1 MKLDFFIEEQ
11 LPIILSDKEYVD
23 EDTIEKVKESILN
36 CITQIQFA
44 PTPNQIKLINHGK
57 E

>member
-44 PTPNQIKLINHGK
+44 QCLTK
-57 E
+57 